1 MIKPLNI
8 IILICSCIVTFY
20 GCQKHMLEVKGW
32 VPEMITPLINAT
44 VTIGDLLP
52 AKGTTE
58 HDSITSLIHL
68 RFSSD
73 TIYVVPPDV
82 LFSIVELNVDTTVTL
97 KQLLDELD
105 DPFLISILESQGLDL
120 TFPEGIEQPIEG
132 SLFNALNEDIIEPFI
147 FPLDADIDENT
158 ILNTNTQFKISVTNN
173 LPVDID
179 DIFITMMVADITLEF
194 NISNLSPLQNGEST
208 YTLIEDIQI
217 GDVNDIEIEISN
229 FSLNGPIGEDVFIN
243 DQTGLSIGFSIDYID
258 ITLPLGRDTVDVDL
272 ALFED
277 FDSGLILEHPKFT
290 IKVDNPFELSGS
302 IDGYID
308 AFAQDGNSASLPIYV
323 PIIKA
328 SELIPSDPDND
339 NITTY
344 QDNEIKE
351 IIELPPH
358 ILEYESVA
366 RMMFNSSQIEGSD
379 SLKLGVDVDFPLS
392 VDAANLSLKDTIPF
406 NGIDYDITQI
416 ERILLHYNLINGFP
430 LGTEFNLVLHDSL
443 NPMENLDT
451 LQFVGINNSN
461 DNIIAA
467 AEVNE
472 EGQVIPNGEVVTSG
486 VLTLS
491 YSEINNLIN
500 ANKIIIDITLSSSDA
515 EDFDDTYV
523 KIYTYNKCV
532 LKVGVETQINID

>member
-44 VTIGDLLP
+44 VTIGDLL
-52 AKGTTE
+52 AEKGTTE

-491 YSEINNLIN
+491 YSEINNLLN
-500 ANKIIIDITLSSSDA
+500 TNKIIIDITLSSSDA

>member
-52 AKGTTE
+52 EKGTTE

-491 YSEINNLIN
+491 YSEINNLLN
-500 ANKIIIDITLSSSDA
+500 TNKIIIDITLSSSDA

>member
-8 IILICSCIVTFY
+8 IVLISACILTFY
-20 GCQKHMLEVKGW
+20 ACQKHMLEVKGW

-58 HDSITSLIHL
+58 HDSLTSLIHL

-97 KQLLDELD
+97 KQLLEGLD

-120 TFPEGIEQPIEG
+120 AFPEGVEQPIEG

-147 FPLDADIDENT
+147 FPLDAEIDENT
-158 ILNTNTQFKISVTNN
+158 ILNANTQFKISVTNN

-179 DIFITMMVADITLEF
+179 DIFITMMVADIALEF

-217 GDVNDIEIEISN
+217 GDVDNIEIEISN
-229 FSLNGPIGEDVFIN
+229 FSLNGPTGEDVFID
-243 DQTGLSIGFSIDYID
+243 DQTGLSIGFSIEYID

-277 FDSGLILEHPKFT
+277 FDSGLILEHPQFT

-308 AFAQDGNSASLPIYV
+308 AFSQDGNSANLPIYV
-323 PIIKA
+323 PIVQA
-328 SELIPSDPDND
+328 SELILSDPNND

-344 QDNEIKE
+344 QDDEIKD

-416 ERILLHYNLINGFP
+416 ERMILHYNLINGFP

-451 LQFVGINNSN
+451 LKFVGINNSN

-472 EGQVIPNGEVVTSG
+472 EGEVKEGGEVVTSG
-486 VLTLS
+486 FLTLS
-491 YSEINNLIN
+491 YSEINNLLN

-515 EDFDDTYV
+515 EDFDDTFV

>member
-20 GCQKHMLEVKGW
+20 ACQKHMLEVKGW
-32 VPEMITPLINAT
+32 VPEIITPLINAT

-52 AKGTTE
+52 EKGTTE

-73 TIYVVPPDV
+73 TIYVLPPD
-82 LFSIVELNVDTTVTL
+82 LLLDIAGLNIDTAVTL
-97 KQLLDELD
+97 KQLFEELD
-105 DPFLISILESQGLDL
+105 GSGSFIVNILEEQGLDL
-120 TFPEGIEQPIEG
+120 TFPEGVEQPIEG
-132 SLFNALNEDIIEPFI
+132 SLFNFLNEDIIDSFT
-147 FPLDADIDENT
+147 FPLDTQIDENT
-158 ILNTNTQFKISVTNN
+158 TLHANTQFKISVTNN

-179 DIFITMMVADITLEF
+179 DILITMTVADEELDF
-194 NISNLSPLQNGEST
+194 NISNISSEQNGAAEF
-208 YTLIEDIQI
+208 TLLEDIEI
-217 GDVNDIEIEISN
+217 GDVNEIEVDITN
-229 FSLNGPIGEDVFIN
+229 FSLTGPTGEDVLV
-243 DQTGLSIGFSIDYID
+243 DDETGLAISFSIDYID
-258 ITLPLGRDTVDVDL
+258 LTLPLGRDTVDVDL

-277 FDSGLILEHPKFT
+277 FDSGLILENPQFT
-290 IKVDNPFELSGS
+290 IIVDNPFELSGS
-302 IDGYID
+302 INGYID
-308 AFAQDGNSASLPIYV
+308 AFSQDGNSASLPIYV
-323 PIIKA
+323 PIVKD
-328 SELIPSDPDND
+328 SELSFHPNFD

-344 QDNEIKE
+344 GPDSIKD

-366 RMMFNSSQIEGSD
+366 RMRFNSSQIEGSD
-379 SLKLGVDVDFPLS
+379 PLKLGVDVDFPLS

-416 ERILLHYNLINGFP
+416 ERMLLHYNLVNGFP

-443 NPMENLDT
+443 KPMENLDT
-451 LQFVGINNSN
+451 LKFIGINDSN

-467 AEVNE
+467 AEVNNDGE
-472 EGQVIPNGEVVTSG
+472 VIADVVTSG

-491 YSEINNLIN
+491 YSEINNLLN
-500 ANKIIIDITLSSSDA
+500 ANKIILDITLSSSDA

-532 LKVGVETQINID
+532 LKVGVETQINTD

>member
-1 MIKPLNI
+1 MIKTLNI

-20 GCQKHMLEVKGW
+20 ACQKHMLEVKGW
-32 VPEMITPLINAT
+32 VPEIITPLINAT

-52 AKGTTE
+52 EKGTTE

-73 TIYVVPPDV
+73 TIYVLPPD
-82 LFSIVELNVDTTVTL
+82 LLLDIAGLNIDTAVTL
-97 KQLLDELD
+97 KQLFEELD
-105 DPFLISILESQGLDL
+105 GSGSFIVNILEEQGLDL
-120 TFPEGIEQPIEG
+120 TFPEGVEQPIEG
-132 SLFNALNEDIIEPFI
+132 SLFNFLNEDIIDSFT
-147 FPLDADIDENT
+147 FPLDTQIDENT
-158 ILNTNTQFKISVTNN
+158 TLHANTQFKISVTNN

-179 DIFITMMVADITLEF
+179 DILITMTVADEELDF
-194 NISNLSPLQNGEST
+194 NISNISSEQNGAAEF
-208 YTLIEDIQI
+208 TLLEDIEI
-217 GDVNDIEIEISN
+217 GDVNEIEVDITN
-229 FSLNGPIGEDVFIN
+229 FSLTGPTGEDVLV
-243 DQTGLSIGFSIDYID
+243 DDETGLAISFSIDYID
-258 ITLPLGRDTVDVDL
+258 LTLPLGRDTVDVDL

-277 FDSGLILEHPKFT
+277 FDSGLILENPQFT
-290 IKVDNPFELSGS
+290 IIVDNPFELSGS
-302 IDGYID
+302 INGYID
-308 AFAQDGNSASLPIYV
+308 AFSQDGNSASLPIYV
-323 PIIKA
+323 PIVKD
-328 SELIPSDPDND
+328 SELSFHPNFD

-344 QDNEIKE
+344 GPDSIKD

-366 RMMFNSSQIEGSD
+366 RMRFNSSQIEGSD
-379 SLKLGVDVDFPLS
+379 PLKLGVDVDFPLS

-416 ERILLHYNLINGFP
+416 ERMLLHYNLVNGFP

-443 NPMENLDT
+443 KPMENLDT
-451 LQFVGINNSN
+451 LKFIGINDSN

-467 AEVNE
+467 AEVNNDGE
-472 EGQVIPNGEVVTSG
+472 VIADVVTSG

-491 YSEINNLIN
+491 YSEINNLLN
-500 ANKIIIDITLSSSDA
+500 ANKIILDITLSSSDA

-532 LKVGVETQINID
+532 LKVGVETQINTD

>member
-20 GCQKHMLEVKGW
+20 ACQKHMLEVKGW
-32 VPEMITPLINAT
+32 VPEIITPLINAT

-52 AKGTTE
+52 EKGTTE

-73 TIYVVPPDV
+73 TIYVLPPD
-82 LFSIVELNVDTTVTL
+82 LLLDIAGLNIDTAVTL
-97 KQLLDELD
+97 KQLFEELD
-105 DPFLISILESQGLDL
+105 GSGSFIINILEGQGLDL
-120 TFPEGIEQPIEG
+120 TFPEGVEQPIEG
-132 SLFNALNEDIIEPFI
+132 SLFNFLNEDIIDSFT
-147 FPLDADIDENT
+147 FPLDTQIDENT
-158 ILNTNTQFKISVTNN
+158 TLHANTQFKISVTNN

-179 DIFITMMVADITLEF
+179 DILITMTVADEELDF
-194 NISNLSPLQNGEST
+194 NISNISPEQNGEAEF
-208 YTLIEDIQI
+208 TLLEDIEI
-217 GDVNDIEIEISN
+217 GDVNEIEVDITN
-229 FSLNGPIGEDVFIN
+229 FSLTGPTGEDVLV
-243 DQTGLSIGFSIDYID
+243 DDETGLAISFSIDYID
-258 ITLPLGRDTVDVDL
+258 LTLPLGRDTVDVDL

-277 FDSGLILEHPKFT
+277 FDSGLILENPQFT
-290 IKVDNPFELSGS
+290 IIVDNPFELSGS
-302 IDGYID
+302 INGYID
-308 AFAQDGNSASLPIYV
+308 AFSQDGNSASLPIYV
-323 PIIKA
+323 PIVKD
-328 SELIPSDPDND
+328 SELSFHSDFD

-344 QDNEIKE
+344 GPDSIKD

-366 RMMFNSSQIEGSD
+366 RMRFNSSQIEGSD
-379 SLKLGVDVDFPLS
+379 PLKLGVDVDFPLS

-416 ERILLHYNLINGFP
+416 ERMLLHYNLVNGFP

-443 NPMENLDT
+443 KPMENLDT
-451 LQFVGINNSN
+451 LKFIGLNDSN

-467 AEVNE
+467 AEVNNDGE
-472 EGQVIPNGEVVTSG
+472 VIADVVTSG

-491 YSEINNLIN
+491 YSEINNLLN
-500 ANKIIIDITLSSSDA
+500 ANKIILDITLSSSDA

-532 LKVGVETQINID
+532 LKVGVETQINTD

>member
-20 GCQKHMLEVKGW
+20 ACQKHMLEVKGW
-32 VPEMITPLINAT
+32 VPEIITPLINAT

-52 AKGTTE
+52 EKGTTE

-73 TIYVVPPDV
+73 TIYVLPPD
-82 LFSIVELNVDTTVTL
+82 LLLDIAGLNIDTAVTL
-97 KQLLDELD
+97 KQLFEELD
-105 DPFLISILESQGLDL
+105 GSGSFIVNILEEQGLDL
-120 TFPEGIEQPIEG
+120 TFPEGVEQPIEG
-132 SLFNALNEDIIEPFI
+132 SLFNFLNEDIIDSFT
-147 FPLDADIDENT
+147 FPLDTQIDENT
-158 ILNTNTQFKISVTNN
+158 TLHANTQFKISVTNN

-179 DIFITMMVADITLEF
+179 DILITMTVADEELDF
-194 NISNLSPLQNGEST
+194 NISNISSEQNGAAEF
-208 YTLIEDIQI
+208 TLLEDIEI
-217 GDVNDIEIEISN
+217 GDVNEIEVDITN
-229 FSLNGPIGEDVFIN
+229 FSLTGPTGEDVLV
-243 DQTGLSIGFSIDYID
+243 DDETGLAISFSIDYID
-258 ITLPLGRDTVDVDL
+258 LTLPLGRDTVDVDL

-277 FDSGLILEHPKFT
+277 FDSGLILENPQFT
-290 IKVDNPFELSGS
+290 IIVDNPFELSGS
-302 IDGYID
+302 INGYID
-308 AFAQDGNSASLPIYV
+308 AFSQDGNSASLPIYV
-323 PIIKA
+323 PIVKD
-328 SELIPSDPDND
+328 SELSFHPNFD

-344 QDNEIKE
+344 GPDSIKD

-366 RMMFNSSQIEGSD
+366 RMRFNSSQIEGSD
-379 SLKLGVDVDFPLS
+379 PLKLGVDVDFPLS

-416 ERILLHYNLINGFP
+416 ERMLLHYNLVNGFP

-443 NPMENLDT
+443 KPMENLDT
-451 LQFVGINNSN
+451 LKFIGINDSN

-467 AEVNE
+467 AEVNNDGE
-472 EGQVIPNGEVVTSG
+472 VIADVVTSG

-491 YSEINNLIN
+491 YSEINNLLN
-500 ANKIIIDITLSSSDA
+500 ANKIILDITLSSSDA

>member
-20 GCQKHMLEVKGW
+20 ACQKHMLEVKGW
-32 VPEMITPLINAT
+32 VPEIITPLINAT

-52 AKGTTE
+52 EKGTTE
-58 HDSITSLIHL
+58 HDSVTSLIHL

-73 TIYVVPPDV
+73 TIYVLPPD
-82 LFSIVELNVDTTVTL
+82 LLLDIAGLNIDTAVTL
-97 KQLLDELD
+97 KQLFEELD
-105 DPFLISILESQGLDL
+105 GSGSFIINILEGQGLDL
-120 TFPEGIEQPIEG
+120 TFPEGVEQPIEG
-132 SLFNALNEDIIEPFI
+132 SLFNFLNEDIIDSFT
-147 FPLDADIDENT
+147 FPLDTQIDENT
-158 ILNTNTQFKISVTNN
+158 TLHANTQFKISVTNN

-179 DIFITMMVADITLEF
+179 DILITMTVADEELDF
-194 NISNLSPLQNGEST
+194 NISNISSEQNGAAEF
-208 YTLIEDIQI
+208 TLLEDIEI
-217 GDVNDIEIEISN
+217 GDVNEIEVDITN
-229 FSLNGPIGEDVFIN
+229 FSLTGPTGEDVLV
-243 DQTGLSIGFSIDYID
+243 DDETGLAISFSIDYID
-258 ITLPLGRDTVDVDL
+258 LTLPLGRDTVDVDL

-277 FDSGLILEHPKFT
+277 FDSGLILENPQFT
-290 IKVDNPFELSGS
+290 IIVDNPFELSGS
-302 IDGYID
+302 INGYID
-308 AFAQDGNSASLPIYV
+308 AFSQDGNSASLPIYV
-323 PIIKA
+323 PIVKD
-328 SELIPSDPDND
+328 SELSFHPNFD

-344 QDNEIKE
+344 GPDSIKD

-366 RMMFNSSQIEGSD
+366 RMRFNSSQIEGSD
-379 SLKLGVDVDFPLS
+379 PLKLGVDVDFPLS

-416 ERILLHYNLINGFP
+416 ERMLLHYNLVNGFP

-443 NPMENLDT
+443 KPMENLDT
-451 LQFVGINNSN
+451 LKFIGINDSN

-467 AEVNE
+467 AEVNNDGE
-472 EGQVIPNGEVVTSG
+472 VIADVVTSG

-491 YSEINNLIN
+491 YSEINNLLN
-500 ANKIIIDITLSSSDA
+500 ANKIILDITLSSSDA